1 MTKIFQGLLKNITA
15 YRRRYINTF
24 RTDRHFGFA
33 HVHPRSIHWKYFRQT
48 LFLLLANA
56 LIPVFII
63 CVIISVLMMQ
73 NLRQTADDNN
83 YNLLAQF
90 QSNVENIINE
100 VNYVNIGISVNSE
113 LYYTLQKAM
122 THQEFD
128 SVSSNPNSVVN
139 PYLIPLIASTS
150 YIDSMYIYIDND
162 FGRFISVPE
171 GLCFLTRYPDT
182 SWLDGYEREK
192 EKDVNIW
199 CIPRSYQ
206 KYNFLNETTEVISI
220 YQKLYYHEGVSIINL
235 SRDYFVN
242 ELNALS
248 LEPGQLILAVNDNAE
263 ILFHND
269 NASSF
274 PLDLLLQE
282 LTENTSEILPDYVFQ
297 KCHYYVVQL
306 YFWINKKCKIA
317 VIGISTA
324 YLFGLGMYA
333 HFRTF
338 VWHDTDFL
346 KKEIRELLMQR
357 PNYNSEFNN
366 LFINH

>member
-24 RTDRHFGFA
+24 RTDRHFNFA

-63 CVIISVLMMQ
+63 CVIISVLMMR

-139 PYLIPLIASTS
+139 PYLIPLIASKS
-150 YIDSMYIYIDND
+150 YCRN
-162 FGRFISVPE
+162 F
-171 GLCFLTRYPDT
+171 CFFYA
-182 SWLDGYEREK
+182 
-192 EKDVNIW
+192 I
-199 CIPRSYQ
+199 
-206 KYNFLNETTEVISI
+206 
-220 YQKLYYHEGVSIINL
+220 
-235 SRDYFVN
+235 
-242 ELNALS
+242 
-248 LEPGQLILAVNDNAE
+248 
-263 ILFHND
+263 
-269 NASSF
+269 F
-274 PLDLLLQE
+274 P
-282 LTENTSEILPDYVFQ
+282 T
-297 KCHYYVVQL
+297 
-306 YFWINKKCKIA
+306 W
-317 VIGISTA
+317 
-324 YLFGLGMYA
+324 
-333 HFRTF
+333 
-338 VWHDTDFL
+338 
-346 KKEIRELLMQR
+346 
-357 PNYNSEFNN
+357 
-366 LFINH
+366 